1 MADTTLLLL
10 IGIISKRTLLD
21 SMVGISAITE
31 RDQVIDKGTD

>member
-10 IGIISKRTLLD
+10 IGILSKRTLLD
-21 SMVGISAITE
+21 SMVVISAITE